1 MRSIE
6 GEARKHLLE
15 RRHLLIGLRRD
26 VAESNSLQPVEND
39 WPDVSAYARAAAV
52 LEELSGSELRE
63 LREVDAAL
71 QRLKNGSYGRCECC
85 GATIGRRR
93 LRTIPEARNCLECE
107 LPRAQ
112 LFGVRTSEGID
123 WACAPGELRSR
134 VVGGTPPPP
143 AISPAR
149 PQFEFPME

>member
-6 GEARKHLLE
+6 SEAKKHLLE

-26 VAESNSLQPVEND
+26 VAESNSPQTVEND

-71 QRLKNGSYGRCECC
+71 QRLKNGSYGRCERC
-85 GATIGRRR
+85 GAAIGRRR
-93 LRTIPEARNCLECE
+93 LRTIPEAGNCLECE
-107 LPRAQ
+107 LPRE
-112 LFGVRTSEGID
+112 LIGR
-123 WACAPGELRSR
+123 CAPGELRSP

-143 AISPAR
+143 VISPAR
-149 PQFEFPME
+149 LPFEFPMTR